1 MSNIYKYIYIVWSFR
16 PPISPIVKSTK
27 MSIFLQGVHTIYM
40 KFNQGLREHL
50 GAQSFTTSLKVDL
63 SRHKLWVLHLAGAL
77 MVHVFAPTPVVNYW
91 HPFAKMKKSP
101 ILQSFKS
108 SLEKSTI
115 SRMKVSKLKLCPGL
129 YMLDRVLQY
138 WSNKKNYFEVAAF
151 LNFWMRNFKV
161 PNSNKKTKNKK
172 TISVAGQKLI
182 LLWIFLLFIFFVHL
196 VEEGFSTYIFSFSV
210 PYLI

>member
-1 MSNIYKYIYIVWSFR
+1 
-16 PPISPIVKSTK
+16 

-63 SRHKLWVLHLAGAL
+63 SRHKWWVLHLAGAL

-91 HPFAKMKKSP
+91 HPSTSICQNEKKYHK

-151 LNFWMRNFKV
+151 LNFWMRNFK
-161 PNSNKKTKNKK
+161 SAQFKQKNKK
-172 TISVAGQKLI
+172 QKNHLSCWAKVNITLNFPAFHI
-182 LLWIFLLFIFFVHL
+182 LCSFGR
-196 VEEGFSTYIFSFSV
+196 EEGISTYIFSFSV